1 VQLKV
6 DTSTAIEIAR
16 EFLEQSYTTVIF
28 ENIIMEENVWIIQFN
43 VGFLKENLKNVRIE
57 ANTGKIIGC
66 T

>member
-1 VQLKV
+1 MQLKV